1 VAETLVP
8 DTSVLIDGR
17 ITELLEAGGHD
28 GCTVLVPLAAI
39 AELEAQANRGLETG
53 VAGLDELSRL
63 QQMADEGR
71 ITVETVG
78 ERPPAEEV
86 RDAFLGAIDARIR
99 DTAAKAGATFVTSDR
114 VQAHAA
120 RAQGIDH
127 KYLRPIV
134 EESTDL
140 TGLEL
145 WSYFDETTMSVHLRA
160 DAKPMVKKGTPAGVS
175 YEPFGSPPSAHTDL
189 RRIIKE
195 CIEFAKRDYRS
206 FVEMEKNGCTVL
218 QMGPMRVTIAQPPFS
233 DALELTAVRPVY
245 KATIDDYELSEDIL
259 DRIQDNGRGVFVAGA
274 PGSGKSTFV
283 AAVGEWLHGMNRV
296 VKTMEQPRD
305 LQVPADVTQYGAL
318 NGDMEWTGEVML
330 LVRPDHVLY
339 DEVRTTKDF
348 TTFADMRMAGI
359 GLFGVTHASRPIDSI
374 QRLIG
379 RVELG
384 MISQVVDTVL
394 FIDKGKIDTILELR
408 FTVKAP
414 AGVAEDLARPV
425 VIVRNVITG
434 EDEYEIYTFGEQVV
448 VMPLA
453 DVESSPNSGASVLAE
468 KELHRALKR
477 YIEGRYEV
485 SVHGNRA
492 KVMVEEWEI
501 PNVIGRGGK
510 TVQGLEQKLGIHL
523 DVTTFPKVGAPGGAG
538 RRSKGANTSGVE
550 TVGRGPIRAKVRIIG
565 SNIFVMV
572 PPTLAGVVV
581 NVTIEGSPVGHG
593 KSSQQGKVRFK
604 SDSPEGMALAA
615 AVKSGLDILVS

>member
-1 VAETLVP
+1 MADTLVP

-17 ITELLEAGGHD
+17 ITEMLEAGEFD
-28 GCTVLVPLAAI
+28 GCTVLVPLAAV

-63 QQMADEGR
+63 QQLADEGR
-71 ITVETVG
+71 IKVETTG
-78 ERPPAEEV
+78 TRPPADEV

-99 DTAAKAGATFVTSDR
+99 DAAAEAGATFVTSDR

-120 RAQGIDH
+120 RAQGIAH

-134 EESTDL
+134 EEQTDL

-145 WSYFDETTMSVHLRA
+145 WTYFDETTMSVHLRA

-175 YEPFGSPPSAHTDL
+175 YEEFGKPASAHGDL

-206 FVEMEKNGCTVL
+206 FVEMERNGCTVL

-245 KATIDDYELSEDIL
+245 KATMDDYDLPEEIL
-259 DRIQDNGRGVFVAGA
+259 DRIEDKGRGVFVAGN

-283 AAVGEWLHGMNRV
+283 AAVGEWLHSKHRV

-318 NGDMEWTGEVML
+318 DGSMEWTGEVML

-348 TTFADMRMAGI
+348 ATFADMRMAGI
-359 GLFGVTHASRPIDSI
+359 GLFGVTHASRPIDAI

-384 MISQVVDTVL
+384 MIPQVVDTVL
-394 FIDKGKIDTILELR
+394 FIDEGKVHTILELR

-414 AGVAEDLARPV
+414 EGVQEDLARPV
-425 VIVRNVITG
+425 VVVRNVQSG

-453 DVESSPNSGASVLAE
+453 DVESNPSAGASGLAE

-485 SVHGNRA
+485 SVRGNRA
-492 KVMVEEWEI
+492 KVLVEEWEI

-510 TVQGLEQKLGIHL
+510 TVQGLERKLGIHL
-523 DVTTFPKVGAPGGAG
+523 DIESFPKARGPPGAAGHPRKGGADVSRRGPTRGKVKVTGNNVFVLVPGALAG
-538 RRSKGANTSGVE
+538 RVLDVSVEGA
-550 TVGRGPIRAKVRIIG
+550 TVG
-565 SNIFVMV
+565 S
-572 PPTLAGVVV
+572 
-581 NVTIEGSPVGHG
+581 G
-593 KSSQQGKVRFK
+593 KASQQGKVRFK
-604 SDSPEGMALAA
+604 KGSAEGKALIQADKA
-615 AVKSGLDILVS
+615 GLDVLVKP